1 MCSLC
6 FWFAC
11 HSGFFPWWCT
21 VYILPFVFLQFLHM
35 QLVIKDARPMLFICN
50 FAQYVFV
57 LISWVCM
64 IKKVFTYLENVL
76 FSLLRTSYMIFICFW
91 HVNFYM
97 SFISNCTIVRVLG
110 AMLNMGSKQTYI
122 HIFWVIQYIFN
133 NLDLAINS

>member
-11 HSGFFPWWCT
+11 HSGFFPWWCI

-35 QLVIKDARPMLFICN
+35 QLVIKDAKPMLLICN

-76 FSLLRTSYMIFICFW
+76 FSLLRTSYILDFYLFLAREFL
-91 HVNFYM
+91 HVIYFQLH
-97 SFISNCTIVRVLG
+97 SCVLC

-122 HIFWVIQYIFN
+122 NIFWVIQYILS
-133 NLDLAINS
+133 NLNLAINS